1 MSVAASTDTRRVHVK
16 RILGMAI
23 SATEIDGKLDVGIAV
38 QDAAEGLAACV
49 GTHRILLDTEE
60 ATCCLRCWMAEV
72 VELLA
77 EALPDADWKI
87 THGADCE
94 GGEDVVGH
102 S

>member
-16 RILGMAI
+16 RIMGMAI
-23 SATEIDGKLDVGIAV
+23 SATEIEGQLDVGVAV

-60 ATCCLRCWMAEV
+60 ETCCLRCWIVEV
-72 VELLA
+72 AELLA
-77 EALPDADWKI
+77 EALRDASFTV

-102 S
+102 A